1 MFVIEL
7 IPPIKG
13 EETEC
18 KETGNIKMFQKYV
31 IDKLLKEYDIPLH
44 FSNSYEGG
52 FRHYTKDKPEFRF
65 YGIYIN
71 DTYELTRLCSKPCE
85 YYQNEWTEEEVKA
98 ITEVVK
104 SYSIVSI
111 V

>member
-7 IPPIKG
+7 NPPIKG
-13 EETEC
+13 TETEC
-18 KETGNIKMFQKYV
+18 KETGNKKNFQNYV
-31 IDKLLKEYDIPLH
+31 INKLSKEYNIKLSC
-44 FSNSYEGG
+44 SNSFEGG
-52 FRHYTKDKPEFRF
+52 LRHYTKDKPEFRF

-98 ITEVVK
+98 ITEVVQ
-104 SYSIVSI
+104 SYF
-111 V
+111 